1 MCLDSFLSARSI
13 HDVARMNYVR
23 SRDAQKQLAR
33 TPLSEIVHV
42 VKAVAI
48 VTSVNVNLSMFQS
61 LFEC

>member
-1 MCLDSFLSARSI
+1 
-13 HDVARMNYVR
+13 MNYVR
-23 SRDAQKQLAR
+23 SRDAQEQLAR

-42 VKAVAI
+42 AKAVAI

>member
-13 HDVARMNYVR
+13 HDVVRMNYVR

>member
-1 MCLDSFLSARSI
+1 MLRQFSQRARSI
-13 HDVARMNYVR
+13 HDVARMNYVC